1 MLSYTPFA
9 PLGAPPQSFE
19 SDMPWRPL
27 SRIAFAVAIYPFQ
40 PSSPADLP
48 LELGDELY
56 IIEQGGTDGSWYRGY
71 LVAPPSLLAGLTS
84 VKGQTLEARVFSG
97 IFPRSCV
104 EVREVLGDTRVTG
117 EEEGVEQDDIVPNHI
132 QTNGGINAHLG
143 VDRNSDGPSRTGSR
157 NGSTKARGSLTNG
170 RKKWT
175 SGAEGSRSRPLSRR
189 KSENASFLDSKAAS
203 QSISDP
209 SVKSRESQRSVVP
222 IAVTPGPREPGA
234 PRTPAPVPMLK
245 IGDETPT
252 STSEPLVDE
261 IASCLR
267 EWHSTN
273 LHELLLSRRYS
284 VLERLSALVHQLDVS
299 RRQLLH
305 GVLTAQELRMLREK
319 TIWSLVGGNK
329 MLSSEVIV
337 RDPKQR
343 GRLLTSDDSV
353 VEMTKL
359 QSTMSLLEKP
369 LDTHIDLVN
378 LHHLLVDVKAVASK
392 GLESPTLVLYLCSK
406 SPVEPPHPLTDC
418 FVLNVPPEDQFSQ
431 SVSSEKLK
439 TLFTDLTSF
448 DIGESSGA
456 NSQLYLV
463 VKVQASQQP
472 KVAFI
477 TPVRAE
483 TPGYD
488 SQPTT
493 PLSSNS
499 IRSSTAKGG
508 RQSLMWAQKQLGS
521 SYRNRGRHGSK
532 STHPPATADSSASAT
547 PSSRPSTPMIQR
559 PATQQ
564 GSQSFKRSVGVGV
577 LNITQLMGQTKDVE
591 RTVQIW
597 SPAEI
602 GTGGQE
608 SDSQCDDL
616 IRDLL
621 TSHSGKY
628 AKSQVIDHARVHIHS
643 FLDPDPNALI
653 SKTPTLLQNVIQT
666 PKIGFSGAPTKARSD
681 IYLTIREPFLPRQA
695 LLSHPERGT
704 VPLSSSLDLRNLQ
717 LTIEVRKASGER
729 IEHCIFPSSN
739 SGGQTAWRTIVVERG
754 EAWNQTIRLAIAS
767 EDVPGAHLIMSVADA
782 PGFPFALCW
791 MPLWDQQAF
800 MKDGTHSPLLYLY
813 DKMTSSTDSGRGA
826 YLDFPW
832 SSRGK
837 DDTSKDETLTG
848 PVATLRLVTYLCST
862 KFSQDKVLLGI
873 LKWREQSRGQLQ
885 ELLQQLVFVP
895 EIEVMKVLSDVLDAL
910 FGILV
915 DHAGQDEFGDSV
927 LKALVTVLGTV
938 HDRRFNLVPLVD
950 QYAENEFDYP
960 FATPCLIR
968 SYLRLLSNPT
978 DPQSSRDLRAT
989 FKVGRHILKFIMSA
1003 REKQK
1008 IKEAGIG
1015 TSTQATFNRDVNRI
1029 FRALEALMKDPSP
1042 TLIGSKTLVV
1052 QHMHTWLPELAKSFT
1067 DEEILQM
1074 AFSFVDSCD
1083 QARGRLILYKL
1094 VLILNI
1100 SELEIFKRKS
1110 TRQLLASNT
1119 TEWLASYW
1127 GSTDQVTD
1135 QWREQVRL
1143 CCSIVSTQVSGLGSE
1158 TAKHF
1163 VKAVQSY
1170 RTIQRVG
1177 SAPKQTLSM
1186 LFPAT
1191 YPFSTK
1197 AIAGGPIFDEAL
1209 IELAALLSQL
1219 SKQSF
1224 HKYLAADEPGTV
1236 DVLIA
1241 ALEVN
1246 ASILGGEAF
1255 PSSWLS
1261 LHVYHHKS
1269 ILQMLE
1275 QLFEIISNSF
1285 LPSPDDADQFNTD
1298 IWKAFLVTLL
1308 KLVRSDA
1315 LALETFPEQKRR
1327 AVWKIAGD
1335 VREQGADLL
1344 RRSWAAIGW
1353 ETNQEDQRRYGLDRM
1368 GGFQVQYVPGLVA
1381 PIVELCLS
1389 VHEGLRG
1396 VAVKIMQAMIVSE
1409 WTLSDDLS
1417 IIEAEVIDALD
1428 HMFKSKTV
1436 GESLQQRLFVNELM
1450 DLFEPLARVHG
1461 DGLWQA
1467 LKALVAT
1474 VDELL
1479 DLLMAVHST
1488 DNTEAFRIMHT
1499 LRLMDFLRDMQK
1511 ENIFVRYVH
1520 QLAQVQAKSG
1530 NTTAAGLALRLHAD
1544 LYTWDS
1550 TWRVKAIANPKFPDQ
1565 SSFER
1570 REQLFFEM
1578 IGFFEEGQAWN
1589 SALACY
1595 QELAV
1600 QYESYLFDFAKLAR
1614 TQHAMAKIHETISKG
1629 EIQTP
1634 RYFRVVYRGLGF
1646 PVGLRD
1652 KQFIFEG
1659 APAER
1664 VSAFTDRMQQQHP
1677 SAQVVPSGDIEDV
1690 EGQFLQISAV
1700 SPHRDLEHPLYQR
1713 WKIPQSTRDY
1723 VLYSQASQFTVTS
1736 RRHSPSSDVK
1746 TQWIEKTV
1754 YTTAESFPTILRR
1767 SEIVNVDTVL
1777 LSPLQTAIERTLRK
1791 TSELAA
1797 LQQRMTNGEEA
1808 AFTNLTEAISNSVD
1822 PSSVSSVAQ
1831 YRQLLP
1837 FNEPTDADDEAA
1849 TQEVELQPLENALK
1863 MALYDHA
1870 LRIKQCLNLYSRP
1883 AYQATQADLSRTFH
1897 STFAPE
1903 LTVLAPSQQYYY
1915 VSPPST
1921 ASPPNSVLP
1930 PAANTS
1936 SRHSWISPGQLMPP
1950 LTSDIPSSP
1959 TSKSPSQLNG
1969 DHTRADSVSSQS
1981 PPRPDISQS
1990 RFEKAETSRNR
2001 LSLSFLRRG
2010 STDNTATS
2018 APKTNGANHIGDEHS
2033 SSRARSRSRE
2043 TRNHETRPPLVS
2055 HESSGR
2061 SAPPTSPVERRDRD
2075 QKLSSMGRSDGG
2087 DLSPR
2092 PTTSETTTASWNP
2105 SEAETGMRKRLSLLG
2120 IGRKGNKASV
2130 NVASVVEQ

>member
-1 MLSYTPFA
+1 MLSYTPFQ
-9 PLGAPPQSFE
+9 PLGTSLTHSLEF
-19 SDMPWRPL
+19 DMPWRPL

-56 IIEQGGTDGSWYRGY
+56 IIEQGGIDGSWYRGY

-117 EEEGVEQDDIVPNHI
+117 REEGVEQDDIVPSYI
-132 QTNGGINAHLG
+132 YTNGGINARLS
-143 VDRNSDGPSRTGSR
+143 VDRDSDGPSRTGSKD
-157 NGSTKARGSLTNG
+157 GSTKARGSSTNS
-170 RKKWT
+170 KKRRA
-175 SGAEGSRSRPLSRR
+175 SGVEVTRSRPSSLR
-189 KSENASFLDSKAAS
+189 KSENASSLDIKVAPRT
-203 QSISDP
+203 ISEP
-209 SVKSRESQRSVVP
+209 SDKSRESQRSIVP
-222 IAVTPGPREPGA
+222 IIVTTAQREPGA
-234 PRTPAPVPMLK
+234 PRPPAPVPMLK

-252 STSEPLVDE
+252 SASEPLVDE

-284 VLERLSALVHQLDVS
+284 VLERVSALVHQLDLS

-305 GVLTAQELRMLREK
+305 GVLTAQELRTLREK
-319 TIWSLVGGNK
+319 TIWSLVSGNK

-337 RDPKQR
+337 RDTRRR
-343 GRLLTSDDSV
+343 GRLLTGDDSV

-378 LHHLLVDVKAVASK
+378 LHHLLVDVKNVASN
-392 GLESPTLVLYLCSK
+392 GMESPSLVLYLCSK
-406 SPVEPPHPLTDC
+406 SPMEPPRPLTDS
-418 FVLNVPPEDQFSQ
+418 FVLNVPSEDQFSR
-431 SVSSEKLK
+431 SVFLDKMK

-456 NSQLYLV
+456 KSQLYLI
-463 VKVQASQQP
+463 VKLQASQQP
-472 KVAFI
+472 RRAF
-477 TPVRAE
+477 PVSAQSDI
-483 TPGYD
+483 PGRD
-488 SQPTT
+488 VPPPTSA
-493 PLSSNS
+493 SSNS
-499 IRSSTAKGG
+499 IRSSSAKGG

-521 SYRNRGRHGSK
+521 SYRNRARYGSK
-532 STHPPATADSSASAT
+532 STHALPSADSSASAT
-547 PSSRPSTPMIQR
+547 PASRPTTPMFQR

-564 GSQSFKRSVGVGV
+564 GPQSFKRTVGVGV
-577 LNITQLMGQTKDVE
+577 LNITQLVRQSKDIEQTIQV
-591 RTVQIW
+591 W

-602 GTGGQE
+602 GTVGQN
-608 SDSQCDDL
+608 SDDHCDDV
-616 IRDLL
+616 IRDLI
-621 TSHSGKY
+621 TSHTGKY
-628 AKSQVIDHARVHIHS
+628 AKSKALDHVRVHIHPFS
-643 FLDPDPNALI
+643 DPDSNALV
-653 SKTPTLLQNVIQT
+653 SNTPTLLQNVIQT

-681 IYLTIREPFLPRQA
+681 IYLTIREAFLPRQA

-704 VPLSSSLDLRNLQ
+704 VPLTSSLDLQNLQ

-739 SGGQTAWRTIVVERG
+739 STGQTAWRTTVAERG

-813 DKMTSSTDSGRGA
+813 DKTTSSTDSGRGA
-826 YLDFPW
+826 YLNFPW
-832 SSRGK
+832 NSRGK
-837 DDTSKDETLTG
+837 FDTSKDETLTG
-848 PVATLRLVTYLCST
+848 PVATLRLDTYLCST

-873 LKWREQSRGQLQ
+873 LKWREQSRSQLL
-885 ELLQQLVFVP
+885 ELLQRLVFVS
-895 EIEVMKVLSDVLDAL
+895 EVEVVKLLSDVFDAL
-910 FGILV
+910 FEVLV
-915 DHAGQDEFGDSV
+915 DHAGQDEFGDAV
-927 LKALVTVLGTV
+927 LKALVTVLGIV
-938 HDRRFNLVPLVD
+938 HDRRFNLGPLVD
-950 QYAENEFDYP
+950 QYAENGFDYP

-978 DPQSSRDLRAT
+978 DPRSSRDLRAT
-989 FKVGRHILKFIMSA
+989 IKVGRHILMFIMSA

-1015 TSTQATFNRDVNRI
+1015 TSTQATFNRDINKI

-1042 TLIGSKTLVV
+1042 ILIGSKTLVV

-1067 DEEILQM
+1067 EEEILEI
-1074 AFSFVDSCD
+1074 AIKFVDACD
-1083 QARGRLILYKL
+1083 QARGRLILYRL
-1094 VLILNI
+1094 VLILNL
-1100 SELEIFKRKS
+1100 SKLKLFTQGS
-1110 TRQLLASNT
+1110 TRHLLASNT
-1119 TEWLASYW
+1119 TEWLESYW
-1127 GSTDQVTD
+1127 GSTDQVTEE
-1135 QWREQVRL
+1135 WKEQVRL
-1143 CCSIVSTQVSGLGSE
+1143 CCSIVSTQVSGLGSQV
-1158 TAKHF
+1158 AKHF
-1163 VKAVQSY
+1163 IKAVQSY
-1170 RTIQRVG
+1170 RTIQTVG
-1177 SAPKQTLSM
+1177 SAPKQDFSM
-1186 LFPAT
+1186 LFPTT
-1191 YPFSTK
+1191 YPFPTK
-1197 AIAGGPIFDEAL
+1197 AIAAGQVFDEAL

-1219 SKQSF
+1219 SNQSF
-1224 HKYLAADEPGTV
+1224 HKHLAADEPGTV

-1241 ALEVN
+1241 ALDVHV
-1246 ASILGGEAF
+1246 SILGGEAF

-1261 LHVYHHKS
+1261 LHVYHHRS

-1275 QLFEIISNSF
+1275 NIFKIMSNSF

-1298 IWKAFLVTLL
+1298 MWKAFLVTLL

-1315 LALETFPEQKRR
+1315 LELETFPEQKRR

-1353 ETNQEDQRRYGLDRM
+1353 ETNQDDQRRYGLERM

-1389 VHEGLRG
+1389 VHEGLRS

-1417 IIEAEVIDALD
+1417 IIEAEIIDALD
-1428 HMFKSKTV
+1428 HVFKTKNV
-1436 GESLQQRLFVNELM
+1436 GENLQQRLFVNELM
-1450 DLFEPLARVHG
+1450 DLFGPLARTQG
-1461 DGLWQA
+1461 DALWQA

-1511 ENIFVRYVH
+1511 VDIFIRYVH
-1520 QLAQVQAKSG
+1520 QLAQVQTKSG
-1530 NTTAAGLALRLHAD
+1530 NNTAAGLALRLHAD

-1570 REQLFFEM
+1570 REQLYFEM
-1578 IGFFEEGQAWN
+1578 IGFFEEGQAWSN
-1589 SALACY
+1589 ALSCY
-1595 QELAV
+1595 QELAD
-1600 QYESYLFDFAKLAR
+1600 QYENYQFDFAKLAR
-1614 TQHAMAKIHETISKG
+1614 TQRAMAKIHETIAKG
-1629 EIQTP
+1629 EIQNP

-1659 APAER
+1659 ATAER
-1664 VSAFTDRMQQQHP
+1664 ISAFTDRMQQQHP
-1677 SAQVVPSGDIEDV
+1677 SAQVVPSGNIEDV
-1690 EGQFLQISAV
+1690 EGQFLQISTV
-1700 SPHRDLEHPLYQR
+1700 SPRRDLEHPLYQR
-1713 WKIPQSTRDY
+1713 WKIPQSTKDY
-1723 VLYSQASQFTVTS
+1723 VLYSKANQFTITS

-1767 SEIVNVDTVL
+1767 SEIVDVDTVP

-1791 TSELAA
+1791 TSELAV
-1797 LQQRMTNGEEA
+1797 LQQRMANGEEA
-1808 AFTNLTEAISNSVD
+1808 AYTNLTEAIGNSVD
-1822 PSSVSSVAQ
+1822 PSSVSSVAH

-1837 FNEPTDADDEAA
+1837 SKEPVETDDEDS
-1849 TQEVELQPLENALK
+1849 TQEVKLQPLETALK

-1870 LRIKQCLNLYSRP
+1870 LKIKQCLSLYSRP
-1883 AYQATQADLSRTFH
+1883 AYQATQADLSRIFY

-1903 LTVLAPSQQYYY
+1903 LAVLAPNQQYHY

-1921 ASPPNSVLP
+1921 ASPANSVLQPTTLTSSKLSWFP
-1930 PAANTS
+1930 PAQT
-1936 SRHSWISPGQLMPP
+1936 LPP
-1950 LTSDIPSSP
+1950 LGFDAPSSP
-1959 TSKSPSQLNG
+1959 TFKSPSRSNG
-1969 DHTRADSVSSQS
+1969 DNTRADSISSQS
-1981 PPRPDISQS
+1981 PQRHDINQS
-1990 RFEKAETSRNR
+1990 PSKKAETSRSR
-2001 LSLSFLRRG
+2001 LSLSFLTRE
-2010 STDNTATS
+2010 STDKAATS
-2018 APKTNGANHIGDEHS
+2018 EPKTNGVKHHSDEHGPG
-2033 SSRARSRSRE
+2033 RATSCSRE
-2043 TRNHETRPPLVS
+2043 MRNHETKGAPADHQPT
-2055 HESSGR
+2055 GR
-2061 SAPPTSPVERRDRD
+2061 SAPPSSPVVRRD
-2075 QKLSSMGRSDGG
+2075 GRI
-2087 DLSPR
+2087 SPR
-2092 PTTSETTTASWNP
+2092 PTTSESSSNASD
-2105 SEAETGMRKRLSLLG
+2105 AGTGMMKRLSLLG

-2130 NVASVVEQ
+2130 SVTSVAQQ